1 MHVFVCVDAQAPL
14 YEYHLR
20 KCFLMCANNGAG
32 DQPVLPHCVI
42 SVIVTCI
49 RFMESAIPKCTA
61 SNFSKIPASLIT
73 DLLIAYPWCMCL
85 GKEAHIVCPNRIWVW
100 LVSSSLISVKKEDLT

>member
-20 KCFLMCANNGAG
+20 KCILMCANIGAR

-42 SVIVTCI
+42 SVIVTCFL
-49 RFMESAIPKCTA
+49 FMENIIPKCTA
-61 SNFSKIPASLIT
+61 SIFSRFK
-73 DLLIAYPWCMCL
+73 
-85 GKEAHIVCPNRIWVW
+85 
-100 LVSSSLISVKKEDLT
+100 LVSLRIY